1 MEYKR
6 KYNNIYLEVMDDRII
21 FYIPK
26 ELKRKFI
33 RNEKRYLMSIRDKYN
48 LRIEIKNAEKLN
60 EIINFDYEIS
70 KDYLTIMFNN
80 LFKKREVELYING
93 KLIGKFKINKKG
105 KIVLDLNSEIGKEIL
120 EAINNKSKIEFKLV

>member
-1 MEYKR
+1 
-6 KYNNIYLEVMDDRII
+6 
-21 FYIPK
+21 
-26 ELKRKFI
+26 
-33 RNEKRYLMSIRDKYN
+33 MSIRDKYN

-60 EIINFDYEIS
+60 ESINFDYEIS

-105 KIVLDLNSEIGKEIL
+105 KIVLDLNSEMGQEIL
-120 EAINNKSKIEFKLV
+120 EAINNKSKIEFKLL

>member
-1 MEYKR
+1 
-6 KYNNIYLEVMDDRII
+6 
-21 FYIPK
+21 
-26 ELKRKFI
+26 
-33 RNEKRYLMSIRDKYN
+33 MSIKDKYN
-48 LRIEIKNAEKLN
+48 LRIEIKNVEKLN

-80 LFKKREVELYING
+80 LFRKREVELYING

-105 KIVLDLNSEIGKEIL
+105 KIVLDLNSEIGQEIL